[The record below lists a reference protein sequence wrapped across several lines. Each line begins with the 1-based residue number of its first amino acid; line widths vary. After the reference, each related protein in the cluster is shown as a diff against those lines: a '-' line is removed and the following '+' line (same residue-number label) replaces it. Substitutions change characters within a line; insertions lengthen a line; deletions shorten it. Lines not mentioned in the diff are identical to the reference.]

1 MTKLVRSLVLAALTG
16 CAYGDGSSTPAD
28 TDTTDTEVPGLD
40 SGTPCYYDGDSDGAG
55 GEPAGLYATCPTG
68 TVTNGLDCNDNDP
81 AQISCDDAY
90 VEPIADPVWVQ
101 QVRQDGLV
109 LLADGLACVDE
120 SHLNRPDLELGVFG
134 YNLAGAQSASD
145 WRRAAYTF
153 YDHSTVADV
162 RCVRLP
168 VDRPL
173 RLALAAID
181 ESGAPVVWLN
191 LTDRFGG
198 YSELYIF
205 TFLECDFLYDADQL
219 VQKVNLCLQYTDSIG
234 TWSSPDGSC
243 EALYVGPPECEGVDG
258 GHDDHDDPPAAGTTW
273 YRDADGDTY
282 GTDSLTQVS
291 VNQPVGYVARGG
303 DCNDTQSGMWPG
315 APERPN
321 GLDDNCN
328 GRVDEDLGGGDPTYV
343 YCYAGPDADGDGY
356 GVGTARTQYSGMVC
370 PGGSYA
376 NGNDCNDGSAAAN
389 PGRTEM
395 DDDVDND
402 CDGIID
408 EGFGGQP
415 APGGARTT
423 VTLEVTRDSSFSGSW
438 TLWDWNASAWAGHWP
453 GMGGGGTCDSGTDAT
468 QSCQIQVQDDDLV
481 WINGERGA
489 GAWIVENSFGV
500 LTERIDT
507 LRING
512 RIYSISTARND
523 SPMAGTCTV
532 KTTAYD
538 LVCRVDM

>member
-1 MTKLVRSLVLAALTG
+1 MTSSFRSLVILAALTG
-16 CAYGDGSSTPAD
+16 GCANLGGDSVPTE
-28 TDTTDTEVPGLD
+28 TDTNK
-40 SGTPCYYDGDSDGAG
+40 PCYYDGDGDGAG
-55 GEPAGLYATCPTG
+55 GEPAGLHATCPTG
-68 TVTNGLDCNDNDP
+68 TVTNGLDCDDNNP
-81 AQISCDDAY
+81 VEISCDDAY
-90 VEPIADPVWVQ
+90 VEPVADPVWVQ

-153 YDHSTVADV
+153 YDHSMVADV

-181 ESGAPVVWLN
+181 ESGSPAVWLN
-191 LTDRFGG
+191 PSDRFSG
-198 YSELYIF
+198 YVELFLF
-205 TFLECDFLYDADQL
+205 TFHECDFLYGSTEP

-243 EALYVGPPECEGVDG
+243 EALYVGPPECEGADG
-258 GHDDHDDPPAAGTTW
+258 DHDDVDPPAAGTTW

-282 GTDSLTQVS
+282 GTDSLTRVS

-303 DCNDTQSGMWPG
+303 DCNDSQSGMWPG
-315 APERPN
+315 APERLN
-321 GLDDNCN
+321 GYDDDCD
-328 GRVDEDLGGGDPTYV
+328 GRVDEDIAGDPLTYV

-356 GVGTARTQYSGMVC
+356 AVGTVRTQYSGTVC

-389 PGRTEM
+389 PGRTTEEY
-395 DDDVDND
+395 DGLDND
-402 CDGIID
+402 CDGMID
-408 EGFGGQP
+408 EGFVGQP

-423 VTLEVTRDSSFSGSW
+423 VTLEVTRDSSFSGTW
-438 TLWDWNASAWAGHWP
+438 TLWGWNSSAWAGHWP
-453 GMGGGGTCDSGTDAT
+453 GMGGGGTCDSGTDTT
-468 QSCQIQVQDDDLV
+468 QSCQIQVQDDDIV

-489 GAWIVENSFGV
+489 GVWIVENYFGTV
-500 LTERIDT
+500 TERIDT

-512 RIYSISTARND
+512 RVYSISTARND
-523 SPMAGTCTV
+523 SPAAGTCTV